1 MKRSIIL
8 GLFFAGALG
17 ACSETEDPVIGQ
29 SQLSAGELG
38 TLLFTREEEKLAH
51 DVYVYAYSKYGN
63 FVFDNIADSE
73 SQHVTSILNSMENFN
88 VDDPLKGIETPGE
101 FTIPALQIL
110 YDNLIARVD
119 QSRNESL
126 IVGLYIEDLDIRD
139 LDQAIS
145 ETDEPSLI
153 QVYENLKCGSK
164 NHMRS
169 FENLASAAG
178 INYPPEFIN
187 QADYDA
193 IINSPRTSC
202 KPI

>member
-1 MKRSIIL
+1 MKRLLIL
-8 GLFFAGALG
+8 MLLMVGALG
-17 ACSETEDPVIGQ
+17 ACNETEDPTVLP
-29 SQLSAGELG
+29 QLSEAELE

-63 FVFDNIADSE
+63 RVFDNIAASE
-73 SQHVTSILNSMENFN
+73 SQHVNAILNSMENFN
-88 VDDPLKGIETPGE
+88 VDDPLNGSETPGE
-101 FTIPALQIL
+101 FTITALQTL
-110 YDNLIARVD
+110 YRDLIARVN
-119 QSRNESL
+119 QSTSESL

-169 FENLASAAG
+169 FESLASDVG
-178 INYPPEFIN
+178 ITYSPEFIS
-187 QADYDA
+187 QSEYEA

-202 KPI
+202 NPS